1 MDNNNFEEDRTNFM
15 NQAESFLQQNLLSQT
30 LAIAEQRLKQFPADV
45 DAHVIAGDVLARMG
59 RIDEALDILR
69 KVEKIIS
76 DLSVVYVRI
85 GDIYQKN
92 GFNRD
97 ASICYQK
104 YNALNPTVDQTK
116 EITEKLILP
125 EQEESPRAEIEETG
139 DINLPRPDFYTVT
152 LADLY
157 IKQGHLK
164 MAAEVLQEII
174 RKEPAN
180 IQAGAKLDTVKAAI
194 SLKSAAGDK
203 VTGSGDLIN
212 ILSRWL
218 ENVGR
223 IKNNAT

>member
-1 MDNNNFEEDRTNFM
+1 MDNNNFEEDRLNFLDKV
-15 NQAESFLQQNLLSQT
+15 ESFLQQNLLSQAM
-30 LAIAEQRLKQFPADV
+30 AIAEERLKQFPADV
-45 DAHVIAGDVLARMG
+45 DAHVIAGDVLVRMG
-59 RIDEALDILR
+59 RIDEARDILR
-69 KVEKIIS
+69 EVEEIIS
-76 DLSVVYVRI
+76 GLSFVYARM

-104 YNALNPTVDQTK
+104 YIALNPTADQTK
-116 EITEKLILP
+116 EITEKRILL
-125 EQEESPRAEIEETG
+125 EQEEPPRTEIEEP
-139 DINLPRPDFYTVT
+139 DNVNLPRPDFYTVT

-180 IQAGAKLDTVKAAI
+180 IQARAKFDTVKAGI
-194 SLKSAAGDK
+194 SLKSVAGDK
-203 VTGSGDLIN
+203 VTGSVDLVN

-223 IKNNAT
+223 MKNNAT

>member
-1 MDNNNFEEDRTNFM
+1 MDNNNFEEDRLIFLD
-15 NQAESFLQQNLLSQT
+15 QVESFLQQNLLLQA
-30 LAIAEQRLKQFPADV
+30 LGIAEERLKQFPADV
-45 DAHVIAGDVLARMG
+45 DAHVIAGDVLVRMG
-59 RIDEALDILR
+59 RIDEARDIIR
-69 KVEKIIS
+69 EVEKIIS
-76 DLSVVYVRI
+76 GLSVVYARM

-104 YNALNPTVDQTK
+104 YIASNPTADQTQ
-116 EITEKLILP
+116 EITEQLFLF
-125 EQEESPRAEIEETG
+125 EQEGPPLADIEESG
-139 DINLPRPDFYTVT
+139 DANLPQPDFYTIT

-180 IQAGAKLDTVKAAI
+180 IQARAKLDTVEAAL
-194 SLKSAAGDK
+194 SLKSAAGDQ
-203 VTGSGDLIN
+203 VTGSGDLVN